1 MFDIRILELI
11 TPNTPWFIHDTL
23 HAAISQ
29 SAFLSGHL
37 SHLLG
42 EPYVVG
48 K

>member
-1 MFDIRILELI
+1 MFDIRVLELI
-11 TPNTPWFIHDTL
+11 TPNTPWLYDTL

-29 SAFLSGHL
+29 SAFLSGRL